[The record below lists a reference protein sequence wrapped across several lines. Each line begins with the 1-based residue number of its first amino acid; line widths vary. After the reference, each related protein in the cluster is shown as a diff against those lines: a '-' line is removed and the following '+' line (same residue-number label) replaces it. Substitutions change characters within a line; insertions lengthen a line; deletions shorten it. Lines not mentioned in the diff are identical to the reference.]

1 MTATAPR
8 RPARTLAVRAGVAAI
23 GRAAK
28 AVAWY
33 MGELMGDSAYRAYLA
48 HHAAT
53 HAAVEP
59 PMTER
64 EYWRCRMDEQDQN
77 PGARCC

>member
-8 RPARTLAVRAGVAAI
+8 HPARAFTARAGAAAF
-23 GRAAK
+23 GRAAR

-33 MGELMGDSAYRAYLA
+33 MGELMGDSAYRVYLE
-48 HHAAT
+48 HHRAT
-53 HAAVEP
+53 HAADDA